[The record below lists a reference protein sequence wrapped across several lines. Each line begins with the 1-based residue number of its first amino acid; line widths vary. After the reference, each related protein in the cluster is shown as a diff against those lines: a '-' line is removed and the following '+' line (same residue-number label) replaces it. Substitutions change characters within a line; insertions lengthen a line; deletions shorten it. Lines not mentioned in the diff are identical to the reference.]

1 MKMRSYLLAC
11 LIGASSLVM
20 MSCSSASEK
29 SEVKS
34 QVKSA
39 ETNVVSK
46 QDTIVSESQGDT
58 TKIRDIDEINLELSK
73 VERES
78 RERHSRIEELNT
90 QLNALLEE
98 AGETPASR
106 EDLERKIN
114 EDRQRLSEGIVAI
127 FPEIDNA
134 VESIKLADQEFSSQS
149 EFGNVDALRETLLY
163 VFGFK

>member
-11 LIGASSLVM
+11 LIGASSLAM
-20 MSCSSASEK
+20 MSCSGASEK
-29 SEVKS
+29 SE
-34 QVKSA
+34 VKSA

-46 QDTIVSESQGDT
+46 QDTIVSESQDDT
-58 TKIRDIDEINLELSK
+58 TKIRDIDEINVELSK

-78 RERHSRIEELNT
+78 RERHSRIDELNT

-134 VESIKLADQEFSSQS
+134 IESIKLADQEFSSQS